1 MNVLSY
7 NYFRYCSTSQL
18 HQSEGEVLEYRNNS
32 KQKGA
37 RNLVSINDESQNIR
51 ERRKQKA
58 NKLRGL
64 KESVIEN
71 LK

>member
-7 NYFRYCSTSQL
+7 NYFRYCSISQL
-18 HQSEGEVLEYRNNS
+18 QQSKGEVLEYRNNS

-51 ERRKQKA
+51 ERRKQRA
-58 NKLRGL
+58 NKLREL
-64 KESVIEN
+64 KESVIET